1 MIDYIFGSGLY
12 ASPSFHHPQSCSPAR
27 VEESTCDMILLILLD
42 LLLSDGGAGSSSMQK
57 AHALNFSTAGIS
69 LGSSGKELMMSG
81 TNLGLEVRV
90 GFQKL
95 RSLETTSSRP
105 SG

>member
-1 MIDYIFGSGLY
+1 
-12 ASPSFHHPQSCSPAR
+12 
-27 VEESTCDMILLILLD
+27 
-42 LLLSDGGAGSSSMQK
+42 
-57 AHALNFSTAGIS
+57 
-69 LGSSGKELMMSG
+69 MMSG

-90 GFQKL
+90 GFQEL